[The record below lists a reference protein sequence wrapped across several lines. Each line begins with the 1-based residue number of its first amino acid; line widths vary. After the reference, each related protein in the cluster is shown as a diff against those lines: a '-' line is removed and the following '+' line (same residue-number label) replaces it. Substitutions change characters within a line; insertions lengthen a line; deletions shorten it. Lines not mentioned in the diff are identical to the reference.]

1 MTQMSNTKL
10 KELLTQARDSNYALG
25 HFNFST
31 LGILR
36 AIVQA
41 CAELKSPVF
50 VGTSEGEARYVGYKQ
65 AVALVRA
72 FREETD
78 LPIFLNADH
87 HKTFASAKQAI
98 DAGYDSVQIDETALS
113 FEENIKVSRQVVE
126 YAKSINPDIS
136 VEGGLGYIRGSS
148 EIHKE
153 KIEIRSED
161 MTTPEE
167 AKKFVQETGVDR
179 LAIVFGNIH
188 GVSLAGNPR
197 LDIELLR
204 KVHAAIPDIPLTLHG
219 GSGINDKD
227 IKATLPHGMSN
238 IHVNTEIRAA
248 YTNALRASLE
258 TDKGETTPYKY
269 LSSADEAVRRIVE
282 NKLMLFG
289 AVNLPF
295 SQ

>member
-1 MTQMSNTKL
+1 MKL
-10 KELLTQARDSNYALG
+10 KDLLKKAAQENYALG

-36 AIVQA
+36 AVVLA
-41 CAELKSPVF
+41 CQNLQSVVF
-50 VGTSEGEARYVGYKQ
+50 VGTSEGEAKYVGYKQ

-72 FREETD
+72 FREETG

-87 HKTFASAKQAI
+87 HKTFASAKTAI

-113 FEENIKVSRQVVE
+113 FKENIKVSRQVVL
-126 YAKSINPDIS
+126 YARSKNPDIS

-153 KIEIRSED
+153 KIEVKPED

-167 AKKFVQETGVDR
+167 AKQFVEETGVDR

-197 LDIELLR
+197 LDIERL
-204 KVHAAIPDIPLTLHG
+204 KQVHAEIPHIPLTLHG
-219 GSGINDKD
+219 GSGIFDED
-227 IKATLPHGMSN
+227 IKAALPHGMSN
-238 IHVNTEIRAA
+238 IHVNTEIRVA
-248 YTNALRASLE
+248 YTNALRASLAADQE
-258 TDKGETTPYKY
+258 QTTPYQY
-269 LSSADEAVRRIVE
+269 IRSADEAARQVIE
-282 NKLMLFG
+282 GKLKLFG
-289 AVNLPF
+289 AINLP
-295 SQ
+295 SS